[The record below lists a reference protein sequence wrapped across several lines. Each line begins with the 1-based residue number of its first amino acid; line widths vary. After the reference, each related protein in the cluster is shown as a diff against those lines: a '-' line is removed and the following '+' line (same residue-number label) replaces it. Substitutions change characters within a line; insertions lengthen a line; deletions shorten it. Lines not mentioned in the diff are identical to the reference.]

1 VIAPGDIAPRRDTG
15 HEVYVVV
22 LSNSIHLAANTG
34 RVIACPY
41 IPGRIPD
48 AAMSMVVPVKQPE
61 GVVLPEL
68 VQWLPATALDEPIG
82 NIGPKALRDTTTLVA
97 ALVS

>member
-1 VIAPGDIAPRRDTG
+1 VITPGDIAPRRDTG
-15 HEVYVVV
+15 QEVYVVV
-22 LSNSIHLAANTG
+22 LSNSIHLAASTG

-41 IPGRIPD
+41 IPGPIPD
-48 AAMSMVVPVKQPE
+48 TAMSMVVPVQPE

-68 VQWLPATALDEPIG
+68 VQWLPATVLDKPIG
-82 NIGPKALRDTTTLVA
+82 NIGAKALKDTTTLVA